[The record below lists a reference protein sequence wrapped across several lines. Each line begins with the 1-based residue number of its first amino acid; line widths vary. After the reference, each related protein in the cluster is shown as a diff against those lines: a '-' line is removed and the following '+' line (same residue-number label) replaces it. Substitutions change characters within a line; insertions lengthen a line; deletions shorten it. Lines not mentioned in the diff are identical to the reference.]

1 MNTDRIIINDT
12 LVKLGVIGELK
23 ETDLLT
29 WDSSGN
35 PNIQIHGPLR
45 FIRRKWTSQDRNKC
59 LHNLN
64 KTIYNA
70 ISLFK
75 ELDDEHITMRFKK
88 VLNDSTFGLKNLK
101 LTYYDDK
108 HIQQEIQVLIDE
120 IDNFEKE
127 YQIYEE
133 TLS

>member
-1 MNTDRIIINDT
+1 MNTDRDIINNT
-12 LVKLGVIGELK
+12 LVKLGVIGQLK

-29 WDSSGN
+29 WDLSGN
-35 PNIQIHGPLR
+35 PNIQPHGPFR
-45 FIRRKWTSQDRNKC
+45 PIRRKWKVQDRQNC

-64 KTIYNA
+64 LTIYNT
-70 ISLFK
+70 INLFK
-75 ELDDEHITMRFKK
+75 ELDDPINARLKK
-88 VLNDSTFGLKNLK
+88 ALFDSTFGLKNLK

-108 HIQQEIQVLIDE
+108 HIQQAIQVLIDE

-133 TLS
+133 DLN

>member
-1 MNTDRIIINDT
+1 MNTDRDTINST

-29 WDSSGN
+29 WDLSGN
-35 PNIQIHGPLR
+35 PNIQPNGPFR
-45 FIRRKWTSQDRNKC
+45 HIRRRWTIQDRQNC

-64 KTIYNA
+64 QTLYFA
-70 ISLFK
+70 INLFK
-75 ELDDEHITMRFKK
+75 ELEDPINIRVKK
-88 VLNDSTFGLKNLK
+88 ALFDSTFGLKNLK

-108 HIQQEIQVLIDE
+108 HIQQAIQVLIDE

-127 YQIYEE
+127 YEIYEE
-133 TLS
+133 NLN

>member
-1 MNTDRIIINDT
+1 MNIDRNIINNM

-23 ETDLLT
+23 ETDLLI

-35 PNIQIHGPLR
+35 PNIQPHGPFR
-45 FIRRKWTSQDRNKC
+45 PIRRRWKLQDRQNC

-64 KTIYNA
+64 EIVYNA
-70 ISLFK
+70 INLFK
-75 ELDDEHITMRFKK
+75 ELEDPINIRLKK
-88 VLNDSTFGLKNLK
+88 ALFDSTFGLKNLK

-108 HIQQEIQVLIDE
+108 HIQQAIQVLIDE

-127 YQIYEE
+127 YEIYEE
-133 TLS
+133 NLN